1 MSYKHNVTN
10 RNYFNI
16 ICQNCGEKGHH
27 VKECINPKTSL
38 GIILYKKN
46 KDKYEY
52 LMICRRNTIGF
63 VEFIRGKYVYSDIDY
78 IKNLFNVMTN
88 SEIRLIKEKSFEYLW
103 EYLWMDNKFNN
114 KNTVKLKKNYD
125 SAYEKFNKIKNG
137 YKIDNTIID
146 IEYLCKNKTNFYEEQ
161 EWGFPKGRR
170 LFNETNFI
178 AAMREFREE
187 TQINNDNIRVL
198 SNTKTFNE
206 EYKSYDNV
214 YYKNIY
220 YLAEYIGNDNIGID
234 EKNKEQYSEVS
245 NIGFYIF
252 ENAINNIRDYN
263 SDKKN
268 ILNSVNE
275 YLISI
280 S

>member
-88 SEIRLIKEKSFEYLW
+88 SEIRLIKEKPFEYLW